1 MMGFKYQLATSDDD
15 VFGEGEWV
23 YQPKVGDELHI
34 SGNRRAR
41 VLAYVPVEKMGQF
54 VDGGV
59 CGLLE
64 VERVRTSRYEAA
76 GKKKVLKTSLRSF
89 GRGSLG
95 EEGGSGRLAA
105 AGRSRGGGGE

>member
-34 SGNRRAR
+34 AGNRRVR

-76 GKKKVLKTSLRSF
+76 GKTMVLRPSIR
-89 GRGSLG
+89 
-95 EEGGSGRLAA
+95 
-105 AGRSRGGGGE
+105 